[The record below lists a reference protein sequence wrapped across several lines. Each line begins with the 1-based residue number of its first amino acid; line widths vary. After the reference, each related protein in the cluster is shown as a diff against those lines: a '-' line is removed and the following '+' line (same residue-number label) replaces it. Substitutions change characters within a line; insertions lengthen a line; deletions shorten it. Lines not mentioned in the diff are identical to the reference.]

1 MKYSQVSIES
11 FLVFEFLAAVWTA
24 ETDVLHVFH
33 NASDTCIVFGYDLCL
48 IVGPLEVFQ
57 TLDLLF

>member
-33 NASDTCIVFGYDLCL
+33 NASDTCVVFGYDLCL
-48 IVGPLEVFQ
+48 IVGFLEILQAFN
-57 TLDLLF
+57 LFF